1 MTAPASTRRRA
12 GGFTLLETLVT
23 LVIVAAISSLLWQ
36 AMQQVARVERLL
48 QSSGADQQRLAVQRE
63 WLRQAIESALPEA
76 QGGPERFVGDGE
88 RLRFTTAE
96 PPRLAGETVGEVVLA
111 LTHEELS
118 GANTLGLNQGPVLLR
133 WVGPRATLRYLDAK
147 GVWQDS
153 WPLPPGVG
161 DRVVTRALPR
171 AVLLDLGSEA
181 GGPLLVAIAATER
194 ARVRRVEWESQ

>member
-1 MTAPASTRRRA
+1 MTSPTRGEA

-23 LVIVAAISSLLWQ
+23 LAIAAAISSLLWQ

-63 WLRQAIESALPEA
+63 WVRQAIESALPESVRGEA
-76 QGGPERFVGDGE
+76 RFVGDGE

-96 PPRLAGETVGEVVLA
+96 PPRLAGETVGEVDLVMMRD
-111 LTHEELS
+111 TGS
-118 GANTLGLNQGPVLLR
+118 GTNTLGLNAGPVLMR
-133 WVGPRATLRYLDAK
+133 WEGRRAAFRYLDAK

-161 DRVVTRALPR
+161 ARAVTRALPR
-171 AVLLDLGSEA
+171 AVMLDLGDEA
-181 GGPLLVAIAATER
+181 GGPLLAAIAATEPPR
-194 ARVRRVEWESQ
+194 TRRLEWESQ